1 MKLLWIDIE
10 TTSLHPDAGTILEL
24 AYAVADLADPFNPE
38 PGLDVVLRFTDDQ
51 AEMLSPAVRRMHTEN
66 GLLAE
71 CRRSLLGVADLEEH
85 LLSVLPEVDAAAEVA
100 DWTTLAGS
108 SVHFDH
114 AFIRAKLPLVA
125 ARLSYRHYDV
135 SAVKLFCQSLGMPAI
150 PKAMAH
156 RARADLLESIA
167 HAKQCAE
174 WLMLEG
180 LKRGGV

>member
-71 CRRSLLGVADLEEH
+71 CRRSLLGVADLRAWTEVGSS
-85 LLSVLPEVDAAAEVA
+85 LTTCGSPWKRQNGSPPERTRMPCCWAAAES
-100 DWTTLAGS
+100 AGS
-108 SVHFDH
+108 
-114 AFIRAKLPLVA
+114 PW
-125 ARLSYRHYDV
+125 
-135 SAVKLFCQSLGMPAI
+135 C
-150 PKAMAH
+150 
-156 RARADLLESIA
+156 
-167 HAKQCAE
+167 
-174 WLMLEG
+174 
-180 LKRGGV
+180 RGRGYA